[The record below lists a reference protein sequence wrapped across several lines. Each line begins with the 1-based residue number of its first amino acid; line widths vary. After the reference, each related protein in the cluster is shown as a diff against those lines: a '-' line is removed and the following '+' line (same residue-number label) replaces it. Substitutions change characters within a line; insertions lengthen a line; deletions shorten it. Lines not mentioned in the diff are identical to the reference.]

1 MSTLKAQTLVIYRYA
16 GIVFKTS
23 YISDTPNNC

>member
-1 MSTLKAQTLVIYRYA
+1 MSTLQAQTLVNYRYLDF
-16 GIVFKTS
+16 VFKTS